1 MPIAEKYDLADF
13 GVLVWEITETE
24 DFFQERISYRSS
36 AKNASKVLQQMASR
50 YVLELMHPS
59 FPFSRVQQLES
70 GKLVLQD
77 SPIDF
82 SLTHTAE
89 FAAAIMSTNLK
100 VGIDIEKIDSRVL
113 KVDKKFLNPYELDWL
128 ATLDPDSRMKF
139 TTLCWSIKETV
150 FKWWGAGGID
160 FANHINIHDPVQL
173 NGDII
178 SVDFTKISLR
188 SLQVHYSLI
197 GKHWLTYIAAEQGA

>member
-1 MPIAEKYDLADF
+1 MPIAEKYDLDDF
-13 GVLVWEITETE
+13 GVVVWEITETE
-24 DFFQERISYRSS
+24 DFFKERISYRS
-36 AKNASKVLQQMASR
+36 NANNPSKALQQMASR

-59 FPFSRVQQLES
+59 FPFSQVQQLDS

-89 FAAAIMSTNLK
+89 FAAAIMSSNFK
-100 VGIDIEKIDSRVL
+100 VGIDVEKIDSRVL
-113 KVDKKFLNPYELDWL
+113 KVDKKFLNQYELDWL
-128 ATLDPDSRMKF
+128 STLDLDSRIKL

-160 FANHINIHDPVQL
+160 FANHINIHAIEQL
-173 NGDII
+173 NRGII
-178 SVDFTKISLR
+178 LVDFTKISLR

-197 GKHWLTYIAAEQGA
+197 GNHWLTYIAAEQEA

>member
-1 MPIAEKYDLADF
+1 MPIAEKYDLADLR
-13 GVLVWEITETE
+13 VVVWETTENE
-24 DFFQERISYRSS
+24 DFFKGRISYRSN
-36 AKNASKVLQQMASR
+36 ANNASKVLQQMASR
-50 YVLELMHPS
+50 YLLELMYPS
-59 FPFSRVQQLES
+59 FPFSQVQQLES

-113 KVDKKFLNPYELDWL
+113 KVDKKFLNQHELDWL
-128 ATLDPDSRMKF
+128 STLDLDSRIKF

-150 FKWWGAGGID
+150 FKWWGFGGID
-160 FANHINIHDPVQL
+160 FANHINIHDPGQL
-173 NGDII
+173 DRGSI
-178 SVDFTKISLR
+178 SVDFINTSLR
-188 SLQVHYSLI
+188 SLPVHFNLI
-197 GKHWLTYIAAEQGA
+197 GDHWLTYLAAEQGV

>member
-1 MPIAEKYDLADF
+1 MPIAEKYDLDDF
-13 GVLVWEITETE
+13 GVVVWEITETE
-24 DFFQERISYRSS
+24 DFFKERISYRS
-36 AKNASKVLQQMASR
+36 NANNPSKALQQMASR

-59 FPFSRVQQLES
+59 FPFSQVQQLDS

-89 FAAAIMSTNLK
+89 FTAAIMSSNFK
-100 VGIDIEKIDSRVL
+100 VGIDVEKIDSRVL
-113 KVDKKFLNPYELDWL
+113 KVDKKFLNHYELDWL
-128 ATLDPDSRMKF
+128 STLDLDSRLKL

-160 FANHINIHDPVQL
+160 FANHINIHAIEQL
-173 NGDII
+173 NRGTIL
-178 SVDFTKISLR
+178 VDFTKISLR

-197 GKHWLTYIAAEQGA
+197 GNHWLTYIAAEQEA

>member
-1 MPIAEKYDLADF
+1 MPLAEKYDQADF
-13 GVLVWEITETE
+13 GVVVWEITEPE
-24 DFFQERISYRSS
+24 DFFQERISYRS
-36 AKNASKVLQQMASR
+36 NANNPSKALQQMASR

-70 GKLVLQD
+70 GKLVLQN

-89 FAAAIMSTNLK
+89 FAAVIMSTNLK
-100 VGIDIEKIDSRVL
+100 VGIDIEKIDSRLL
-113 KVDKKFLNPYELDWL
+113 KVDKKFLNQHELAWISTPDL
-128 ATLDPDSRMKF
+128 DSRIKM

-160 FANHINIHDPVQL
+160 FAKHINIHDPVQL
-173 NGDII
+173 NGGII

-197 GKHWLTYIAAEQGA
+197 GNHWLTYIAAGVEA